1 MKRLLFLLAVT
12 AATIAVPST
21 ALAARGVAL
30 TKDQARHAV
39 VVATKSGA
47 VRTVRAPGRLGV
59 VRAGHRV
66 VYTARRL
73 SDGTFRAR
81 SLHTAGRVSRA
92 TFRGVVVRNQR
103 RLHRLLIS
111 AGGSVFGVRAPSR
124 GFLSN
129 RGPRSGD
136 RVEVRVRL
144 TGNGLQA
151 GVVKTLGHAGTLELE
166 GIFLGINGDQL
177 RLAVEH
183 RGEVFVTVPAGLR
196 LPDLRPGDEVELIVT
211 GDAAGAFTLVSVQRD
226 DEDDDDDEGI
236 EDDNGRVRVEGH
248 ITAFP
253 TGGIT
258 VQSEHGS
265 PVTCAVPAGVDLSAF
280 HVGDRVEMR
289 CALVNTTLTLFR
301 LKKEDDDDHGG
312 DDGGHDGGGGISGD

>member
-1 MKRLLFLLAVT
+1 MRGSSTRGASFFAARTPARRIRFSPRPRKDFQMKRLLFLLAVT
-12 AATIAVPST
+12 AAAIAVPST

-47 VRTVRAPGRLGV
+47 VRT
-59 VRAGHRV
+59 GHRV

-151 GVVKTLGHAGTLELE
+151 GVVKTLGHTGTLELE
-166 GIFLGINGDQL
+166 GIFLGSTGDQL
-177 RLAVEH
+177 RFAVEH

-196 LPDLRPGDEVELIVT
+196 LPDLRPGDEIELIVT
-211 GDAAGAFTLVSVQRD
+211 VDAAGAFTLVSVQRD

-236 EDDNGRVRVEGH
+236 EDANGRVRVEGH

-253 TGGIT
+253 
-258 VQSEHGS
+258 
-265 PVTCAVPAGVDLSAF
+265 
-280 HVGDRVEMR
+280 
-289 CALVNTTLTLFR
+289 
-301 LKKEDDDDHGG
+301 
-312 DDGGHDGGGGISGD
+312 

>member
-1 MKRLLFLLAVT
+1 MKRLLFLLAV
-12 AATIAVPST
+12 AAAAVAVPST

-39 VVATKSGA
+39 VVATKSGV
-47 VRTVRAPGRLGV
+47 VRTIRAPGRLEA

-81 SLHTAGRVSRA
+81 SLRTAGRASRA

-103 RLHRLLIS
+103 RLNRLLIS
-111 AGGSVFGVRAPSR
+111 AGGSVFAVRAPR
-124 GFLSN
+124 GFTAN

-144 TGNGLQA
+144 TRNGLDA
-151 GVVKTLGHAGTLELE
+151 RSIVTIGHAGALELE
-166 GIFLGINGDQL
+166 GIFLDVKGNQL

-183 RGEVFVTVPAGLR
+183 RGEVFVTVPAGFR
-196 LPDLRPGDEVELIVT
+196 LPILRPGDEIELVVSV
-211 GDAAGAFTLVSVQRD
+211 DAAGVFTLVRVEN
-226 DEDDDDDEGI
+226 DEDEDI
-236 EDDNGRVRVEGH
+236 EDDNGRVRVEGD

-280 HVGDRVEMR
+280 RVGDRVEMR
-289 CALVNTTLTLFR
+289 CALVNRTLTLFR
-301 LKKEDDDDHGG
+301 LKKEEDDD
-312 DDGGHDGGGGISGD
+312 DDGGHHGGH

>member
-12 AATIAVPST
+12 AAAIAVPST

-30 TKDQARHAV
+30 TKDQARRAV
-39 VVATKSGA
+39 VVATENGA
-47 VRTVRAPGRLGV
+47 VRTVRAPGRLGA

-81 SLHTAGRVSRA
+81 SLRMAGRASRA

-103 RLHRLLIS
+103 RLNRLLIS
-111 AGGSVFGVRAPSR
+111 AGGSVFAVRTPSR
-124 GFLSN
+124 GFMSN

-144 TGNGLQA
+144 TRNGLDA
-151 GVVKTLGHAGTLELE
+151 GSIVIIGHAGALELE
-166 GIFLGINGDQL
+166 GIFLGLDGNQL

-183 RGEVFVTVPAGLR
+183 RGEVFVTVPAGFR
-196 LPDLRPGDEVELIVT
+196 LPILRPGDEIELVVSV
-211 GDAAGAFTLVSVQRD
+211 DAAGAFTLVRIENEE
-226 DEDDDDDEGI
+226 DEDL
-236 EDDNGRVRVEGH
+236 EDDNGRVRVEGD

-253 TGGIT
+253 AGAIT

-280 HVGDRVEMR
+280 RVGDRVEMR
-289 CALVNTTLTLFR
+289 CALVNRTLTLFR
-301 LKKEDDDDHGG
+301 LKKEDDDD
-312 DDGGHDGGGGISGD
+312 DDGGHHGGH

>member
-1 MKRLLFLLAVT
+1 MKRLLLLLAVT
-12 AATIAVPST
+12 AAAVAVPST

-30 TKDQARHAV
+30 TKDPARHAV
-39 VVATKSGA
+39 VVATKAGA
-47 VRTVRAPGRLGV
+47 VRTVRAPGRLGA

-81 SLHTAGRVSRA
+81 SLRTAGRVSRA

-111 AGGSVFGVRAPSR
+111 AGGSVFAVRAPR
-124 GFLSN
+124 GFMSN

-144 TGNGLQA
+144 TRNGLDA
-151 GVVKTLGHAGTLELE
+151 GSIVTIGHVGALELE
-166 GIFLGINGDQL
+166 GIFLGLNGNQL

-183 RGEVFVTVPAGLR
+183 RGEVFVTVPAGFR
-196 LPDLRPGDEVELIVT
+196 LPILRPGDEIELVVSV
-211 GDAAGAFTLVSVQRD
+211 DAAGVFTLVRIED
-226 DEDDDDDEGI
+226 EEDEDI
-236 EDDNGRVRVEGH
+236 EDDNGRVRVEGE

-253 TGGIT
+253 TGAIT

-280 HVGDRVEMR
+280 RVGDRVEMR
-289 CALVNTTLTLFR
+289 CALVNRTLTLFR
-301 LKKEDDDDHGG
+301 LKREDDDD
-312 DDGGHDGGGGISGD
+312 DDGGHHGGH

>member
-1 MKRLLFLLAVT
+1 MRGSSTRGASFFAARTPARRIRFSPRPRKDFQMKRLLFLLAVT
-12 AATIAVPST
+12 AAAIAVPST

-151 GVVKTLGHAGTLELE
+151 G
-166 GIFLGINGDQL
+166 
-177 RLAVEH
+177 
-183 RGEVFVTVPAGLR
+183 LR
-196 LPDLRPGDEVELIVT
+196 LPDLRPGDEIELIVT
-211 GDAAGAFTLVSVQRD
+211 VDAAGAFTLVSVQRD

-248 ITAFP
+248 ITA
-253 TGGIT
+253 
-258 VQSEHGS
+258 
-265 PVTCAVPAGVDLSAF
+265 
-280 HVGDRVEMR
+280 
-289 CALVNTTLTLFR
+289 
-301 LKKEDDDDHGG
+301 
-312 DDGGHDGGGGISGD
+312 